1 MGDSGRDLAVGQTGG
16 VTDETVPWRM
26 GGDDERVLDGR
37 YRLGPRLG
45 GGGAADVF
53 RAEDE
58 RLARPVAVKLFRG
71 DAAEQ
76 LQRHEAEM
84 RTLASLEH
92 PNLVSVYDAGTTEDT
107 DQPYLVMQLVDG
119 PTLAEELRDG
129 PLPADRVARYGAA
142 LADALAYVHAQGFVH
157 RDVKPANVLLADDGR
172 VHLADFGIARLVDSA
187 HTTRTGE
194 VLGTPAYFAPEQVAG
209 EPLGAPV
216 DVYSLGMVLL
226 ECLTGQRSFEGTA
239 MEVAVARL
247 ARDPEVP
254 DRLPA
259 PWRRLLRAMTARDP
273 AHRPSAAQVAD
284 ALRAIA
290 AGGEDRT
297 IALPPPTT
305 VTATATQVMPAM
317 TGAGEQV
324 IRRTPVAPAGRRFNP
339 AIVVVALLVAVAAAV
354 GFGVAIA
361 RNQNDTPASYQPGK
375 PTLHQPLESD
385 MQELE
390 KLVRR

>member
-1 MGDSGRDLAVGQTGG
+1 MTDDTVAWRLGD
-16 VTDETVPWRM
+16 
-26 GGDDERVLDGR
+26 DDERVLDGR

-45 GGGAADVF
+45 GGAVAEVF

-84 RTLASLEH
+84 RTLASLDH
-92 PNLVSVYDAGTTEDT
+92 PNLVSVYDAGQTDDT

-119 PTLAEELRDG
+119 HTLADELRDG
-129 PLPADRVARYGAA
+129 PLPGERAARYGAA

-157 RDVKPANVLLADDGR
+157 RDVKPANVLVAEDGR

-194 VLGTPAYFAPEQVAG
+194 VLGTPAYFAPEQISN
-209 EPLGAPV
+209 EPVGPSA
-216 DVYSLGMVLL
+216 DVYSLGIVLI
-226 ECLTGQRSFEGTA
+226 ECVTGHRPFEGTA

-254 DRLPA
+254 ERLPA
-259 PWRRLLRAMTARDP
+259 GWRRLLRAMTARD
-273 AHRPSAAQVAD
+273 AARRPSAAKVAD

-290 AGGEDRT
+290 GGDADQT
-297 IALPPPTT
+297 VVLAPPAAATT
-305 VTATATQVMPAM
+305 VLPAATTVMPA
-317 TGAGEQV
+317 TTAAGETV
-324 IRRTPVAPAGRRFNP
+324 IRRRATAPVRRRINP
-339 AIVVVALLVAVAAAV
+339 AVVVVALLIALVAAVTIGVAV
-354 GFGVAIA
+354 A
-361 RNQNDTPASYQPGK
+361 RNQNGTPASYKPGL
-375 PTLHQPLESD
+375 PALHEPLESH
-385 MQELE
+385 MENLE
-390 KLVRR
+390 KLVRP

>member
-1 MGDSGRDLAVGQTGG
+1 MLDVVDDQPTVAWRPGD
-16 VTDETVPWRM
+16 EP
-26 GGDDERVLDGR
+26 DERVLDGR
-37 YRLGPRLG
+37 YRLGDRLG
-45 GGGAADVF
+45 SGAVAEVY

-58 RLARPVAVKLFRG
+58 RLARPVAIKLFRG
-71 DAAEQ
+71 DAADQ

-107 DQPYLVMQLVDG
+107 SQPYLVMQLIDG
-119 PTLAEELRDG
+119 HTLGQELRDG
-129 PLPADRVARYGAA
+129 PLPAERAARYGAA

-157 RDVKPANVLLADDGR
+157 RDVKPANVLVSTDGR

-194 VLGTPAYFAPEQVAG
+194 VVGTPAYFAPEQVAG
-209 EPLGAPV
+209 EPVGSAV

-226 ECLTGQRSFEGTA
+226 ECLTGERSFEGTA

-254 DRLPA
+254 ARLPA
-259 PWRRLLRAMTARDP
+259 DWRRLLRAMTARDP

-290 AGGEDRT
+290 TGGGDAT
-297 IALPPPTT
+297 VALTPPPQATT
-305 VTATATQVMPAM
+305 VMSTATTVMPA
-317 TGAGEQV
+317 TTAAGEPV
-324 IRRTPVAPAGRRFNP
+324 IRRTAAAPARRRFNP
-339 AIVVVALLVAVAAAV
+339 AVVVVALLVAVAVA
-354 GFGVAIA
+354 VAIGIAVA
-361 RNQNDTPASYQPGK
+361 RNQNDTPASYKPGL
-375 PTLHQPLESD
+375 PTLHQPLEKD
-385 MQELE
+385 MQDLE
-390 KLVRR
+390 KLVRP